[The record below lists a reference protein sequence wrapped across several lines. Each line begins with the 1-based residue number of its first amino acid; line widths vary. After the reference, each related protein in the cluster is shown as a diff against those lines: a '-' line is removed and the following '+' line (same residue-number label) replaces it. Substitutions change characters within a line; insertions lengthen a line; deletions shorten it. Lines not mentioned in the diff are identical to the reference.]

1 MSTIVLIGAGA
12 IVLLIGVGLGL
23 WWGRLRRQQEA
34 DKVIELE
41 KELDGYRSQVTDHFK
56 QTAEQ
61 FAVIGKEYRKLYEHM
76 ASGAAVLCDAGQL
89 GGRLSFPSVETL
101 PKEAPTTELG
111 GDKGE
116 AVPPADFVPQES
128 GEEPESEL
136 PTLEAEPSDEELR
149 HTEALEEILT
159 EHELARDM
167 EERGKTYH

>member
-23 WWGRLRRQQEA
+23 WWGHFRRQQEA

-61 FAVIGKEYRKLYEHM
+61 FAAIGKEYRKLYEHM
-76 ASGAAVLCDAGQL
+76 ASGAAALCDTGQL

-101 PKEAPTTELG
+101 PKEAPTTALE

-116 AVPPADFVPQES
+116 VVLPADFALRES

-136 PTLEAEPSDEELR
+136 PTLEAEPSDDELR
-149 HTEALEEILT
+149 HTEAVEEILT

>member
-1 MSTIVLIGAGA
+1 MSSIVLIGAGA
-12 IVLLIGVGLGL
+12 ILLLIGVGLGL
-23 WWGRLRRQQEA
+23 WWGSHRRQQEA
-34 DKVIELE
+34 HKVTELE
-41 KELDGYRSQVTDHFK
+41 KELDDYRSQVTDHFR

-61 FAVIGKEYRKLYEHM
+61 FTAIGKEYRKLYEHM
-76 ASGAAVLCDAGQL
+76 ASGAAVLCDTGQL
-89 GGRLSFPSVETL
+89 GGRLSFPSAETL
-101 PKEAPTTELG
+101 PKEVTTTALE

-159 EHELARDM
+159 EHELARDL
-167 EERGKTYH
+167 EEPAKTFH